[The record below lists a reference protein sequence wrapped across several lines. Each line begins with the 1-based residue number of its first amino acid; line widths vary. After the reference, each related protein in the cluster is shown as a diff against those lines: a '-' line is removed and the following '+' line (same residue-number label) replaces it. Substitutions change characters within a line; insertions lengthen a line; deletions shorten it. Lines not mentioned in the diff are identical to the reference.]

1 MFLSLSTT
9 DFGATA
15 ETGEEDRLVQVGQ
28 HWNLILKPCKIYN
41 ESSEIFN
48 DCKILNHYL
57 NLKLSEI
64 ISLNKIKENVWLRSF
79 NDINELYYNNFNFS
93 EDAGALAN
101 VSFQGELIKLVNNS
115 IAILK
120 LVFFKPSS
128 DALGDVCGSAMSSR
142 ENSILKL
149 NDFYNHQR
157 RKDSTT
163 SGDAAN
169 DEGNDQLSKMLN
181 IDFQDD
187 DDSGIGRINL
197 NVLHKLSLDSQ
208 ILFDV
213 ILVIVKFLTNYEN
226 IFKMKMKFNSFGGL
240 DGVSGFGFGGS
251 GGFSLLQHFELS
263 SMIFNND
270 STNNNNGESGSDNDK
285 MSEFDELLFTSYL
298 KFFKIY
304 LNLEQFLKSNYNYH
318 DFTTSSA
325 STATEFTSQT
335 ISNIINRDRQHYTQV
350 EQNLNSI
357 LTDDLNGALR
367 SKDIIVSEL
376 YQFKLPFKFLKIGSF
391 LFNFIYDRNFKF
403 VNFKHLSDVLF
414 HLRIFMENKDEEY
427 V

>member
-1 MFLSLSTT
+1 MNQVKFLMT
-9 DFGATA
+9 
-15 ETGEEDRLVQVGQ
+15 
-28 HWNLILKPCKIYN
+28 
-41 ESSEIFN
+41 
-48 DCKILNHYL
+48 
-57 NLKLSEI
+57 
-64 ISLNKIKENVWLRSF
+64 ENVWLRSF

-128 DALGDVCGSAMSSR
+128 DGLGDVGGSAMSSR

-157 RKDSTT
+157 REDATT
-163 SGDAAN
+163 SSDVHVN
-169 DEGNDQLSKMLN
+169 DKGNDKLSKMFN
-181 IDFQDD
+181 IDFQDDD

-240 DGVSGFGFGGS
+240 DGVSGFGFGGLGGS

-270 STNNNNGESGSDNDK
+270 GTSNSNGESGSGNDK

-325 STATEFTSQT
+325 STTTEFTSQT

-357 LTDDLNGALR
+357 LTDDLNGVLK